1 MVRTKRKDQPII
13 PIDIQP
19 HCKKTRIEKISALQ
33 IKKRKQNND
42 SNEEKNVP
50 RKYAR
55 KLILIKAWYHL
66 HQNIF
71 NT

>member
-33 IKKRKQNND
+33 IKKGNKTMTQMK
-42 SNEEKNVP
+42 KNVP